1 MQDSSSEADFS
12 SFISHA
18 DYLQGV
24 KRARKDCEPECND
37 GEKYHNTHDREHKR
51 YNQTAGHKS
60 QCSTSEKVHNEQ
72 CDKTEQEKCDKT
84 VFMYKH
90 AVYKCGGIVFFIG
103 KKDFQ
108 IFRIPRI

>member
-51 YNQTAGHKS
+51 YNQ
-60 QCSTSEKVHNEQ
+60 Q

-103 KKDFQ
+103 EKRFPD
-108 IFRIPRI
+108 I